1 MTANRYHPSW
11 SDEAQATFER
21 HIAAHGGFEAWEALR
36 VIEFEPQEVGGFL
49 LALKGLGRT
58 CFSPRR
64 IVAHVK
70 ERRVEFVYGSHT
82 DTYANGAV
90 TSQPRDVTVTD
101 GRVLFRGTTFEPW
114 YPEHAAY
121 FFGYAWTNYLSLP
134 FLLPELELVAAQVR
148 GARHSYCVRFPER
161 AHTHSPLQRFIFG
174 SDGLLLRHDYRARL
188 AGPLVFGAHYSWDYT
203 NYRGIRLA
211 RRRSARPRI
220 GPFALPLNG
229 IGARLTFLPQT

>member
-1 MTANRYHPSW
+1 MTTNRYHPSW
-11 SDEAQATFER
+11 SEEAQAAFEG

-58 CFSPRR
+58 CFAPRR

-90 TSQPRDVTVTD
+90 TSRPRDVRVKD
-101 GRVLFRGTTFEPW
+101 GRELFRGTTFEPW
-114 YPEHAAY
+114 YPEHVAY

-134 FLLPELELVAAQVR
+134 FLLPDLELVAAQVR
-148 GARHSYCVRFPER
+148 GARHSYCVRFPEG
-161 AHTHSPLQRFIFG
+161 AHTHSPLQRC
-174 SDGLLLRHDYRARL
+174 
-188 AGPLVFGAHYSWDYT
+188 AHYSWDYT

-211 RRRSARPRI
+211 GRRSARPRL

-229 IGARLTFLPQT
+229 IGARLAFR